1 MKSAPL
7 MDQDAATS
15 LYLDCSPQIGSL
27 LKMTSEAVE
36 KVIIMLN
43 SALEK
48 PIEGLSAET
57 KVLEIAGFDS
67 LTMERLAG
75 ELQNELGE
83 EVNPLAFAQ
92 VETISDLAKLID
104 KPRSGR

>member
-1 MKSAPL
+1 
-7 MDQDAATS
+7 
-15 LYLDCSPQIGSL
+15 
-27 LKMTSEAVE
+27 MTDDAVE

-43 SALEK
+43 RALEK
-48 PIEGLSAET
+48 PVSGLSADT

-67 LTMERLAG
+67 LAMERLAG

-92 VETISDLAKLID
+92 VETIADVAKLID
-104 KPRSGR
+104 KRPKSGN

>member
-1 MKSAPL
+1 
-7 MDQDAATS
+7 
-15 LYLDCSPQIGSL
+15 
-27 LKMTSEAVE
+27 MTNEAVE
-36 KVIIMLN
+36 KVIVMLN

-57 KVLEIAGFDS
+57 KVLEIEGFDS

-104 KPRSGR
+104 KPRSGN

>member
-1 MKSAPL
+1 MTN
-7 MDQDAATS
+7 DA
-15 LYLDCSPQIGSL
+15 I
-27 LKMTSEAVE
+27 E
-36 KVIIMLN
+36 KVITMLN

-48 PIEGLSAET
+48 PVDGLSADT

-67 LTMERLAG
+67 LAMERLAG

-92 VETISDLAKLID
+92 VETIADVARIID
-104 KPRSGR
+104 KLPRSGN

>member
-1 MKSAPL
+1 
-7 MDQDAATS
+7 
-15 LYLDCSPQIGSL
+15 
-27 LKMTSEAVE
+27 MTNEAVE
-36 KVIIMLN
+36 KVIRMLN

-48 PIEGLSAET
+48 PIQGLSADT
-57 KVLEIAGFDS
+57 KVLEIEGFDS

-92 VETISDLAKLID
+92 VESISDLAKLID
-104 KPRSGR
+104 KARSGK